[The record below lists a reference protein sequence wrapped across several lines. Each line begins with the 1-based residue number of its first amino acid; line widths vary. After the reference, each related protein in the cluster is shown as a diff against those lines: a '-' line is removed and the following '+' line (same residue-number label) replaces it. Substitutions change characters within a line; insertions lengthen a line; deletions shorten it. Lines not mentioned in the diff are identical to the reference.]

1 MQGLVGKE
9 TGHTRTE
16 SEHAVGTALE
26 EVGWGWAG
34 SLQGHR
40 QPSGLRRG
48 RRISGVAAV
57 IEWGRGAVG
66 RVNGS
71 IQTHVYTHS
80 HPTVD
85 SRGSWKQV
93 ACAPGEA
100 CMNKTGYSVALKE
113 KRRYLLPSRQ
123 TLRERRQTT
132 GREFDQT
139 SQTWS
144 SLRKATTVLYLTL
157 SNRKQTGVCQGLGG
171 KE

>member
-26 EVGWGWAG
+26 EVGVGWGWAG

-40 QPSGLRRG
+40 QLSGLRRG
-48 RRISGVAAV
+48 RHVSGVATL
-57 IEWGRGAVG
+57 IEWGHGAVG

-85 SRGSWKQV
+85 SRGSRKQL

-100 CMNKTGYSVALKE
+100 CMNKTGYSVAL
-113 KRRYLLPSRQ
+113 
-123 TLRERRQTT
+123 
-132 GREFDQT
+132 
-139 SQTWS
+139 
-144 SLRKATTVLYLTL
+144 RKAAVPATL
-157 SNRKQTGVCQGLGG
+157 
-171 KE
+171 